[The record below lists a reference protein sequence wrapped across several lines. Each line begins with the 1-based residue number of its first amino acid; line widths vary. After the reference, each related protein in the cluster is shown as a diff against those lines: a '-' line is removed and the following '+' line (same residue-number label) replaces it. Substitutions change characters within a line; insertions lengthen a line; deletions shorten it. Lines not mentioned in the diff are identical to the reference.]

1 MSESW
6 DLKIAKIRI
15 SQTIVEVRSFFSLW
29 KELQLIIPLLLGLV
43 PSIEPFL
50 TTRHW
55 NITTKMFH
63 TFFFMYSHKAPYEK
77 TCITQIFYLINFV
90 GLIKGQKLYKRIP
103 LNCIKYVIEEYLLIY
118 RHPLGLA
125 QKICKGLKL
134 VTT

>member
-1 MSESW
+1 MKRAAVDNSSVIGMSSLYW
-6 DLKIAKIRI
+6 TFFNNQTLKHNHKNVSYI
-15 SQTIVEVRSFFSLW
+15 
-29 KELQLIIPLLLGLV
+29 
-43 PSIEPFL
+43 
-50 TTRHW
+50 
-55 NITTKMFH
+55 
-63 TFFFMYSHKAPYEK
+63 FFMYSHKAPYEK